1 MYTYLICLEAY
12 RLLLKCFPYYM
23 LPRIKKANKYMS
35 FTSTG
40 KKKYKNNN
48 NKKTFQEEPKE
59 ISNVLV

>member
-40 KKKYKNNN
+40 KKKIQKQQQQKNIPGRTQG
-48 NKKTFQEEPKE
+48 NK
-59 ISNVLV
+59 

>member
-12 RLLLKCFPYYM
+12 WLLLKCFPYYM

-40 KKKYKNNN
+40 KKKIQKQQQQKNIPGRTQG
-48 NKKTFQEEPKE
+48 NK
-59 ISNVLV
+59 